1 MDTLWNDVSW
11 SFIFYRI
18 ITLDTRL
25 MARKEQ
31 LRKALQYYEIII
43 FEGKD
48 YDTNDFYNLKRE
60 LLRGEHLDL
69 IEIFEVLE
77 SMIEKKHNDL
87 MNRRLNLLTIWS
99 TIFLPLSFYTGLW
112 GMNFDDVPLIS
123 DDHGFW
129 IFAVLTVGT
138 VVGMWAYFKKN
149 KWI

>member
-1 MDTLWNDVSW
+1 
-11 SFIFYRI
+11 
-18 ITLDTRL
+18 
-25 MARKEQ
+25 MATKKQ
-31 LRKALQYYEIII
+31 LKRALEYYEVVI
-43 FEGKD
+43 FENKD
-48 YDTNDFYNLKRE
+48 YDTDDFYNLKRE

-69 IEIFEVLE
+69 IQIFEVLE
-77 SMIEKKHNDL
+77 DIIEKRHNDL

-138 VVGMWAYFKKN
+138 IVGMWYYFKKN

>member
-1 MDTLWNDVSW
+1 MA
-11 SFIFYRI
+11 
-18 ITLDTRL
+18 TR
-25 MARKEQ
+25 KQ
-31 LRKALQYYEIII
+31 LKRALEYYEVVI
-43 FEGKD
+43 FENKD
-48 YDTNDFYNLKRE
+48 YDTDDFYNLKRE
-60 LLRGEHLDL
+60 LLKGEYLDL
-69 IEIFEVLE
+69 IQIFEVLE
-77 SMIEKKHNDL
+77 DIIEKRHNDL

-138 VVGMWAYFKKN
+138 IVGMWYYFKKN

>member
-1 MDTLWNDVSW
+1 M
-11 SFIFYRI
+11 
-18 ITLDTRL
+18 DTRL
-25 MARKEQ
+25 MENRKQ
-31 LRKALQYYEIII
+31 LKKALEYYEIII
-43 FEGKD
+43 FENKE

-60 LLRGEHLDL
+60 LLKGEHLDL

-77 SMIEKKHNDL
+77 SMIEKRHNDL

-129 IFAVLTVGT
+129 IFAVLTIST
-138 VVGMWAYFKKN
+138 VVGMWLYFKRN